1 MTKRRIWGV
10 WSILLIAAL
19 LAAACGGGA
28 TTQTPAE
35 STAAESG
42 STCPEP
48 NPRMEVTSTQL
59 NLFVWTEYIPQE
71 TVDCFEEVYGIR
83 VNKDEYSSNEEMYA
97 KLSAGGA
104 NYDLVQPTD
113 YIVAL
118 MIRQGLLQ
126 ELDKSRLAIMD
137 SLDPNYLDLPF
148 DPGNR
153 YTIPYQAGTDAIVVN
168 TETVQ
173 TVPQSF
179 ADLWNPEYAG
189 RLVMIDDSRAI
200 IGATL
205 LTLGYDVNTTDPA
218 QLEEAK
224 VKLAE
229 LARGVKIFDSDSPKT
244 ALIACD
250 VDLGIVWTGEA
261 EIARRELPSIE
272 YIYPTEGAILWQ
284 DNYAIPVGAPNL
296 DAAYA
301 WLNYSLQ
308 GDLFWRMLDEF
319 PYTNPNLA
327 ALDFAR
333 ENHPELYEA
342 YMNSNIT
349 NTPPEEL
356 ERGHRMEDVG
366 DATPL
371 YDRVWTEV
379 KGG

>member
-1 MTKRRIWGV
+1 MTERRIWGV
-10 WSILLIAAL
+10 LSALLIAAL
-19 LAAACGGGA
+19 LVAACGGGA
-28 TTQTPAE
+28 AQAPAE
-35 STAAESG
+35 STAADSG

-59 NLFVWTEYIPQE
+59 NLFVWTEYIPQA
-71 TVDCFEEVYGIR
+71 TIDCFEEVYGIR

-126 ELDKSRLAIMD
+126 ELDKSKLAIMD
-137 SLDPNYLDLPF
+137 NLDPNYLDLPF

-168 TETVQ
+168 TEAVQ
-173 TVPQSF
+173 TLPRSF

-189 RLVMIDDSRAI
+189 RLVMLDDSRAI

-244 ALIACD
+244 ALIAGD

-319 PYTNPNLA
+319 PYTNPNRA

-333 ENHPELYEA
+333 DNHPELYEA
-342 YMNSNIT
+342 YMSSNIT
-349 NTPPEEL
+349 NTPPEEI